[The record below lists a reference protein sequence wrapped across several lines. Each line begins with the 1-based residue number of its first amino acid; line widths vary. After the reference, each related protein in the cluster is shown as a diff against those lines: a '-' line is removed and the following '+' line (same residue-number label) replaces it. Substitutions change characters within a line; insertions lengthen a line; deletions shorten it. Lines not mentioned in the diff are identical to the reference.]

1 MCEDA
6 RGAVRRVARSDKR
19 SLANEA
25 VTTSKLALNSV
36 TSNRMLDG
44 AVGSADVANQSLAAV
59 DLGPDSVNSSE
70 LGAGSVGAN
79 ELRSP
84 HLHFSAA
91 TNVTDGTAHD
101 GLYGF
106 NSATV
111 SCGFGEELL
120 SVAVDWTDDNGHG
133 ERNFS
138 GVGTINFAT
147 DPQTAVVEANFD
159 GGGGAGNPAQFVA
172 VAVCIF

>member
-1 MCEDA
+1 MNCVPRTCTSA
-6 RGAVRRVARSDKR
+6 LRPTSPTGP
-19 SLANEA
+19 L
-25 VTTSKLALNSV
+25 TT
-36 TSNRMLDG
+36 
-44 AVGSADVANQSLAAV
+44 
-59 DLGPDSVNSSE
+59 DS
-70 LGAGSVGAN
+70 
-79 ELRSP
+79 
-84 HLHFSAA
+84 
-91 TNVTDGTAHD
+91 
-101 GLYGF
+101 YGF

-120 SVAVDWTDDNGHG
+120 SVAVDWIDDNGHG